1 MKVNRKRDKTL
12 TIRVTEKEKEYIKK
26 RAKKAGLSTTD
37 YMVRLSL
44 ETAIHVPTDMQPF
57 LLELKRIGN
66 NLNQITQKV
75 NAEVFHSYNFEEFI
89 NAIKNLSECIG
100 DVGRRNKWQP

>member
-1 MKVNRKRDKTL
+1 MKDNRRRDTTL
-12 TIRVTEKEKEYIKK
+12 TIRVTEKEKQYIKK
-26 RAKKAGLSTTD
+26 RAKKAGLSVTD
-37 YMVRLSL
+37 YIVRLSL
-44 ETAIHVPTDMQPF
+44 ETPIFIPVNMQPF

-66 NLNQITQKV
+66 NLNQITQKI